1 MIGYDQ
7 RRRAGLNRNAGIL
20 DIENAFENELARPQA
35 FDPFDVFPAQARIE
49 LLCDP
54 FRQDAH
60 ARIMAGNIAERLAL
74 AASDAQQPC
83 WFGSDVDYVLD
94 PDLGRHG
101 HAVLNIAVALAND
114 LQIHSENE
122 RAAFGGGSAFDQGAD
137 VTAIFHDVELE
148 PERLFDGAGDV
159 FDRTDRH
166 GRKREWNAGVMR
178 RSAGENFTVAV
189 LHSA

>member
-1 MIGYDQ
+1 MRNHDELIQRGCLPWSPRPATTNLDVWHEYEIPLAGTFRLDDQ
-7 RRRAGLNRNAGIL
+7 LVLFTVVG
-20 DIENAFENELARPQA
+20 
-35 FDPFDVFPAQARIE
+35 DPSADLTVWAYRYLSADE
-49 LLCDP
+49 
-54 FRQDAH
+54 
-60 ARIMAGNIAERLAL
+60 
-74 AASDAQQPC
+74 AASVEEAT
-83 WFGSDVDYVLD
+83 FASVDELRERVQSLFAS
-94 PDLGRHG
+94 HK
-101 HAVLNIAVALAND
+101 AVFALAND
-114 LQIHSENE
+114 LQIHCENE